1 VEEMALSF
9 TIGYRRA
16 CGLIKLSRNTY
27 YYRSRAKDLS
37 ALKMRLRDI
46 ALTRVRFGYRR
57 LTILLKREGWEVGK
71 RRVYRLYRE
80 LGLEMRSKKRRK
92 LASQQRG
99 NVEKAERAN
108 QRWSMDFVTDRLE
121 NGRYFRTLTI
131 VDQYT
136 RECPALEPAHS
147 LTATKV
153 AHVLDAIALDRG
165 YPESITVDNG
175 TEFSSRIMD
184 GWAYEHGVKLNFIR
198 PGKPV
203 DNGYIESFN
212 GRLRDECLNTHLFW
226 SIEDARDKLEKWR
239 VDYNVYRPH
248 SALANLPPAAFANAL
263 RQEKP
268 TITREPHTLE
278 NST

>member
-9 TIGYRRA
+9 AIGYRRA

-99 NVEKAERAN
+99 NVEKAARAN
-108 QRWSMDFVTDRLE
+108 QRWS
-121 NGRYFRTLTI
+121 
-131 VDQYT
+131 Q
-136 RECPALEPAHS
+136 

-203 DNGYIESFN
+203 DNGYMGLLKKSPLIK
-212 GRLRDECLNTHLFW
+212 D
-226 SIEDARDKLEKWR
+226 
-239 VDYNVYRPH
+239 
-248 SALANLPPAAFANAL
+248 
-263 RQEKP
+263 
-268 TITREPHTLE
+268 
-278 NST
+278 